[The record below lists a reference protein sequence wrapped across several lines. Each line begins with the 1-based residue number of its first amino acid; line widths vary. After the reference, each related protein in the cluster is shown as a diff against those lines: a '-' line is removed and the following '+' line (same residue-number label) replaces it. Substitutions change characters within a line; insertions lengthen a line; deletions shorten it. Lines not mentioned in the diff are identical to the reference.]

1 MTTYNGAR
9 FISEAIESLLAQSFP
24 NFTLFI
30 SDDTSTDNTKEI
42 CEMYAKKDPR
52 VIYFRQKKNIGMFPN
67 FKFVLDSASGDYF
80 MWASHDDLWEKDF
93 IKVCLEN
100 IEQKKVDVAMT
111 VIANVDSYGRALSE
125 LTELTKLSGIPSIKQ
140 LSGYVLQP
148 EILGKCNLMYG
159 LFKIN
164 VIKKIWEI
172 YPQRM
177 EWGSDYMFSLALISH
192 FSVYVDH
199 KILFKKRLGGHSSKD
214 STKCDSPDTI
224 RRMIVKNPKNH
235 IFPFGRFGGYF
246 RGHMTALQGT
256 PYRPFVA
263 LLLLVRLPRSF
274 LIYLKERN
282 YKKFLTN

>member
-1 MTTYNGAR
+1 MSKVFIGMTTYNGAR

-111 VIANVDSYGRALSE
+111 VIANVD
-125 LTELTKLSGIPSIKQ
+125 
-140 LSGYVLQP
+140 
-148 EILGKCNLMYG
+148 
-159 LFKIN
+159 
-164 VIKKIWEI
+164 
-172 YPQRM
+172 
-177 EWGSDYMFSLALISH
+177 
-192 FSVYVDH
+192 
-199 KILFKKRLGGHSSKD
+199 
-214 STKCDSPDTI
+214 
-224 RRMIVKNPKNH
+224 
-235 IFPFGRFGGYF
+235 
-246 RGHMTALQGT
+246 
-256 PYRPFVA
+256 
-263 LLLLVRLPRSF
+263 
-274 LIYLKERN
+274 
-282 YKKFLTN
+282 